1 MKKKIILAITLLI
14 VIIGAIFF
22 ITKSTKHEFISY
34 IISDD
39 IWNVLEEHNI
49 EKYTEKQSNTPY
61 TNKGQVSITTNGLK
75 EKTLGI
81 IQDINWLFEGKNN
94 KTGDILEQ
102 DILID
107 IENNSLIKFKKDNEK
122 IGIQT
127 GLLGS
132 KFVAIENKIEDKEFS
147 SNEVKDLGNKYLK
160 IINKHITTNQF
171 LKEKIENET
180 VLSLSIT
187 EKEIIEIT
195 KDILKESRDDEIILR
210 HLEEDVKIKMQ
221 GEIDTIITEM
231 DSLEINPNNKFIIK
245 LYVKSNDIQKYEIV
259 FMQQEKEISRTTIQN
274 TENEILITTYQ
285 DDELLL
291 EGNLSKQKEEKDI
304 IYSFSIK
311 VYIEG
316 QKIEFTLNTQYKNL
330 LELQNVEEIIDVKI
344 SYEDQNKYG
353 NLENTS
359 NLMEININYLNQ
371 KTFENNLE
379 IEGLNE
385 ENTIILNKAKEEEL
399 KNIMNSIYK
408 SLGIL

>member
-1 MKKKIILAITLLI
+1 
-14 VIIGAIFF
+14 
-22 ITKSTKHEFISY
+22 
-34 IISDD
+34 
-39 IWNVLEEHNI
+39 
-49 EKYTEKQSNTPY
+49 
-61 TNKGQVSITTNGLK
+61 
-75 EKTLGI
+75 
-81 IQDINWLFEGKNN
+81 
-94 KTGDILEQ
+94 
-102 DILID
+102 
-107 IENNSLIKFKKDNEK
+107 
-122 IGIQT
+122 
-127 GLLGS
+127 
-132 KFVAIENKIEDKEFS
+132 
-147 SNEVKDLGNKYLK
+147 
-160 IINKHITTNQF
+160 
-171 LKEKIENET
+171 
-180 VLSLSIT
+180 
-187 EKEIIEIT
+187 
-195 KDILKESRDDEIILR
+195 
-210 HLEEDVKIKMQ
+210 
-221 GEIDTIITEM
+221 
-231 DSLEINPNNKFIIK
+231 
-245 LYVKSNDIQKYEIV
+245 
-259 FMQQEKEISRTTIQN
+259 MQQEKEISRTTIQN